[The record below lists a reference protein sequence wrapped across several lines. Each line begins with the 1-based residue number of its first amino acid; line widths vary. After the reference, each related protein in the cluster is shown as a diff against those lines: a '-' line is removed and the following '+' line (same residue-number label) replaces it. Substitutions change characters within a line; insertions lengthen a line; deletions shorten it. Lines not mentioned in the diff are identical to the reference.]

1 MGLDCEH
8 GAARCLAALQRPMRG
23 GNILQGEA
31 LVNPDLYRTCGDF
44 IE

>member
-8 GAARCLAALQRPMRG
+8 GAARCLAAFQRTMRG
-23 GNILQGEA
+23 GNILQREA
-31 LVNPDLYRTCGDF
+31 LINSDLQHTCGDF